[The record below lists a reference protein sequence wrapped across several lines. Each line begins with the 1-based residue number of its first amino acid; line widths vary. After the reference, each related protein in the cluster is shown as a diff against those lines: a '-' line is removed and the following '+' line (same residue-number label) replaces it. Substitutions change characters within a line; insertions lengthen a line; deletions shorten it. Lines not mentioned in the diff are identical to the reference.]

1 MMTPARIAA
10 AIIDHTLELLL
21 LLVLVVVNWW
31 EKRRKSRK
39 P

>member
-10 AIIDHTLELLL
+10 AIIDRILELPL
-21 LLVLVVVNWW
+21 LLVLVVLNWW
-31 EKRRKSRK
+31 ERRKTQK